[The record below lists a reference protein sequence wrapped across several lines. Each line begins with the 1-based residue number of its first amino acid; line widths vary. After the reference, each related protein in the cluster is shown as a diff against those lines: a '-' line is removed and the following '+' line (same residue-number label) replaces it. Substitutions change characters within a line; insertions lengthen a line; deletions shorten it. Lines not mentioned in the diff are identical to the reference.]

1 MSLSTHPPA
10 SRPPLDP
17 QKRTLVIVSA
27 TTAALALGAM
37 VLLPSGSEDRTLHT
51 FSTQDRPVLGDRHV
65 GGEIVLFTDYK
76 CPNCRDFERVH
87 LPIIQRELVNTGQA
101 HVVFLQ
107 SPFLGQDSLTASIAA
122 ECAYEQGN
130 ALFLK
135 YNAALYARQG
145 DERTEWATPRLLRD
159 VARDVGLN
167 VGEFDGCVKTLHAA
181 AAVQSDLDQHRAA
194 GMVGTPTVFVNG
206 KRTPAGVREIRAA
219 LAAGK
224 S

>member
-1 MSLSTHPPA
+1 MSLPAHPPA

-17 QKRTLVIVSA
+17 QKRTLAIVSA
-27 TTAALALGAM
+27 TTAALALGAIL
-37 VLLPSGSEDRTLHT
+37 LLPSGSEDHAIHT
-51 FSTQDRPVLGDRHV
+51 FSTQNRPVLGDPGV
-65 GGEIVLFTDYK
+65 GGEIVVFSDYK

-87 LPIIQRELVNTGQA
+87 LPIIERELVNTGQA

-107 SPFLGQDSLTASIAA
+107 SPFLGTDSMTASIAA
-122 ECAYEQGN
+122 ECAYRQSN

-145 DERTEWATPRLLRD
+145 DERTAWATPRLLRD

-167 VGEFDGCVKTLHAA
+167 LGEFDGCVKTLPAA
-181 AAVQSDLDQHRAA
+181 AAVQGDLDQHQAA